1 MCVCVCVCVCVTCV
15 SCNYPQDDISDRRSP
30 LSVAVTIS
38 PLERQPRKVNGSQDI
53 IDLRDIPILN
63 VLPQNNVKQ
72 EVHIHVYTHVHVQFL
87 SQHVHACTLC
97 ISVHCTCV

>member
-72 EVHIHVYTHVHVQFL
+72 AGEFSRRLIFAKFANFCH
-87 SQHVHACTLC
+87 S
-97 ISVHCTCV
+97 